1 MSFGLV
7 GSITSRITELE
18 HNITCIDT
26 GYMRPQLAAC
36 YLIEQEGSAGI
47 IETGTA
53 TALETILAVLEYK
66 NIALENVHY
75 VMPTHVHLDHAG
87 GAGHLLQALP
97 NARLVIHPR
106 GARHMLDPSRLMAG
120 ARAVYGEAV
129 MQRLYGELIPVA
141 EERMLIAEDEFV
153 IDLGGRRL
161 LFLDTPG
168 HARHHYSIYDERS
181 YGFFTGDT
189 FGIAYRE
196 LRSAQG
202 RLLMPTTSPVQF
214 DPNAWEQSLDRYLS
228 YKPDRMYLT
237 HYGMVEGVEA
247 LAGELRQGI
256 AHYVRIA
263 QQYADAEQ
271 RYELIKTAIT
281 ELTMAKL
288 KAINCPLPVPACRG
302 MLEMDIDLNVQG
314 LEVWLEQQ
322 KAA

>member
-26 GYMRPQLAAC
+26 GYIRPQLAAC
-36 YLIEQEGSAGI
+36 YLIEQDGSAGI

-53 TALETILAVLEYK
+53 HALQTILGVLEYK
-66 NIALENVHY
+66 NIPIENVHY

-87 GAGHLLQALP
+87 GAGHLIKALP

-106 GARHMLDPSRLMAG
+106 GARHMLDPSRLWAG
-120 ARAVYGEAV
+120 ALAVYGEAA
-129 MQRLYGELIPVA
+129 MHRMYGELLPVA
-141 EERMLIAEDEFV
+141 EERMLIAEDECTV
-153 IDLGGRRL
+153 TLNGRKL

-168 HARHHYSIYDERS
+168 HARHHYSIYDEKSR
-181 YGFFTGDT
+181 GFFTGDT

-202 RLLMPTTSPVQF
+202 RLIMPTTSPVQF
-214 DPNAWEQSLDRYLS
+214 DPSAWQQTLARYLS
-228 YKPDRMYLT
+228 YKPQRMYLT
-237 HYGMVEGVEA
+237 HYGMVEGVA
-247 LAGELRQGI
+247 GLAEELRRDI

-263 QQYADAEQ
+263 KKYASAEQ

-281 ELTMAKL
+281 EFTLAKV
-288 KAINCPLPVPACRG
+288 KAINCPMPLPACKG
-302 MLEMDIDLNVQG
+302 MLEMDIDLNTQG
-314 LEVWLEQQ
+314 LEVWLDKNQ
-322 KAA
+322 AA